1 MTFSLLLHDP
11 ETGEFGSAISSSS
24 PAVAARCI
32 SLADGVGGVNSQNI
46 TDPRLGPAILD
57 EMRAGK
63 DAKSALDA
71 VVAAA
76 DPTAIDFRQLLVI
89 DAAGNTA
96 AHSGAQALGIF
107 GTRTETNAVAGGN
120 MLADLTV
127 LDAFVET
134 ALSATGHLEE
144 RLFAAFEAAMAAG
157 GEAGPVHSAGLS
169 VVNGSGWR
177 VTDLR
182 VDWADE
188 DPIGQLGRLLDI
200 WMPQRDDYITRGLD
214 PAASPSYG
222 VPGDDR

>member
-32 SLADGVGGVNSQNI
+32 SLADGIGGVNSQNI
-46 TDPRLGPAILD
+46 TDPRLGPALID

-63 DAKSALDA
+63 DAQTALDA
-71 VVAAA
+71 VVAVA

-89 DAAGNTA
+89 DAAGNSA

-107 GTRTETNAVAGGN
+107 GARTETNAVAGGN
-120 MLADLTV
+120 MLANLTV

-134 ALSATGHLEE
+134 ALSATGRLEE